1 MGTHAAAFYCPYCGE
16 EDVRALGGGLHHCP
30 DCNRR
35 FNLAFA
41 GLSPAPAADDG
52 DDR

>member
-16 EDVRALGGGLHHCP
+16 EDVRALGGGLHRCP

-41 GLSPAPAADDG
+41 WLSPAPADDDG